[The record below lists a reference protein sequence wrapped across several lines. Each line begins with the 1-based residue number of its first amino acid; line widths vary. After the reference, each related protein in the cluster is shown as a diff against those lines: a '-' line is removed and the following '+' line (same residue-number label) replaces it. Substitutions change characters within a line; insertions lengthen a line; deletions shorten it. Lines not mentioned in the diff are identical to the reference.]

1 MPDASKKVE
10 IDPAG
15 EAVVKGTGEYLEV
28 FGLTPVLGLH
38 RRSMPAAD
46 HGGIRLLQKRK
57 KLFKRGLFLPSS
69 YRNDLY
75 LTVFTKQGTSLTVKI
90 TGNVEIFMK

>member
-1 MPDASKKVE
+1 
-10 IDPAG
+10 
-15 EAVVKGTGEYLEV
+15 
-28 FGLTPVLGLH
+28 
-38 RRSMPAAD
+38 MPAAN

-57 KLFKRGLFLPSS
+57 KLFESGLLLSSS

-75 LTVFTKQGTSLTVKI
+75 LTVFTKKGTSLTVKI

>member
-1 MPDASKKVE
+1 ARIQKVE

-38 RRSMPAAD
+38 RRSVPTTD
-46 HGGIRLLQKRK
+46 HRGIRLLQKRK
-57 KLFKRGLFLPSS
+57 KLFESGLLLSSS

-75 LTVFTKQGTSLTVKI
+75 LTVFTKKGFIRLTAHK
-90 TGNVEIFMK
+90 